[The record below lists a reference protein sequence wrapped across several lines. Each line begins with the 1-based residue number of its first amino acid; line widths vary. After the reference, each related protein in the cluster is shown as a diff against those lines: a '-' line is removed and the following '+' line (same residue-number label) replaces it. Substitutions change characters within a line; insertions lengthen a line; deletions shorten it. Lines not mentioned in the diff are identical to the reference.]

1 MPKLHGVSNGCVS
14 ERERD
19 RGRKRERERQ
29 KEREGGRWSMSAL
42 FRPVAK

>member
-1 MPKLHGVSNGCVS
+1 MGVCQK
-14 ERERD
+14 ERETEVE
-19 RGRKRERERQ
+19 RERERQ